1 MRKWLIHK
9 LGGVLP
15 SDIVKEKPYIIEA
28 KQDIEKIG
36 CAVKIPMVLTNM
48 TEEECR
54 TGAERMIT
62 ELILAEIKEK
72 NLITMFRRDSG
83 DRYFYNMCG
92 YLNVVRPEDWVDC
105 EVKQ

>member
-36 CAVKIPMVLTNM
+36 CTVKIPMVFTNM

-54 TGAERMIT
+54 TEAERMIT
-62 ELILAEIKEK
+62 ELILSEIKEK
-72 NLITMFRRDSG
+72 NLITTFRCDSA
-83 DRYFYNMCG
+83 DRYFYSMRG
-92 YLNVVRPEDWVDC
+92 YLNAVKPED
-105 EVKQ
+105 